1 MNKIKN
7 NFFVFLLVFFL
18 TSCSFDNKS
27 GIWKNENKTSQK
39 KISKG
44 VFSEFKKLSSDNNN
58 FNKIILLDKNFKFQL
73 TKATENKNWKDIFFS
88 KNNNLKNFKYSNEFK
103 LIYKSRKISKYDINQ
118 NLLYE
123 NDNFITSDTNGNLLI
138 YSVENNNILQKFN
151 FYKKKYK
158 NIKKKLNIIVEENIV
173 YVSDNLGFLY
183 AYDYEKNKIIWAKNF
198 KIPFRSNLKIIED
211 KLAAANQNNNLY
223 IIDKNSGDNLKLIPT
238 EETIIK
244 NDFINNLS
252 ADEENL
258 YFLNTYGSLYSIE
271 IDSKKINWFIN
282 LNQSIEL
289 NPSNL
294 FFGNQI
300 VIENNK
306 LVVSSNNFTYILD
319 TNNGSIIYKKNF
331 SSLIKPIINN
341 DYLFLISKNNLLIS
355 MNLRNG
361 KILFSHDLNDE
372 IANFLGSKKKV
383 AKFKNIAVIN
393 DGLLIFL
400 KNSYALQLSID
411 GKIQK
416 IIKLP
421 SKINT
426 LPIFVKNQ
434 ILFADSN
441 NKIAVM
447 N

>member
-1 MNKIKN
+1 MKN
-7 NFFVFLLVFFL
+7 NFFVFLFIFFF

-27 GIWKNENKTSQK
+27 GIWQNENENSQK
-39 KISKG
+39 KDSKE
-44 VFSEFKKLSSDNNN
+44 VFSEFKTLNSADNN
-58 FNKIILLDKNFKFQL
+58 FKKIILLDKNFEFQL
-73 TKATENKNWKDIFFS
+73 TKAIENENWTDIFFN
-88 KNNNLKNFKYSNEFK
+88 KNNNLNNFKYSNEYK
-103 LIYKSRKISKYDINQ
+103 LEYKSRKISKYDINQ

-123 NDNFITSDTNGNLLI
+123 NGNFITSDSNGNLLI
-138 YSVENNNILQKFN
+138 YSAENNNILQKFN

-158 NIKKKLNIIVEENIV
+158 KIKKKLNIIVDENIV
-173 YVSDNLGFLY
+173 YVSDNIGFLY
-183 AYDYEKNKIIWAKNF
+183 AYDYVRNKIIWAKNF
-198 KIPFRSNLKIIED
+198 KVPFRSNLKILKD

-244 NDFINNLS
+244 NNFINNLA

-258 YFLNTYGSLYSIE
+258 YFLNTYGSLYCIN

-282 LNQSIEL
+282 LNQTIEL

-300 VIENNK
+300 VLENNK
-306 LVVSSNNFTYILD
+306 LVVSSNNFTYVLD
-319 TNNGSIIYKKNF
+319 SNNGSIIYKKNF
-331 SSLIKPIINN
+331 SSSIKPIINN
-341 DYLFLISKNNLLIS
+341 DYLFLVSKNNLLIS

-361 KILFSHDLNDE
+361 KILFSYDINDE

-383 AKFKNIAVIN
+383 AKFKSIAFIN

-400 KNSYALQLSID
+400 KNSYALQLSIN

-416 IIKLP
+416 VIKLP

-426 LPIFVKNQ
+426 LPIFIKNQ
-434 ILFADSN
+434 ILFTDSN
-441 NKIAVM
+441 NKITVM

>member
-1 MNKIKN
+1 MKN
-7 NFFVFLLVFFL
+7 NFLAIFFIFFL

-27 GIWKNENKTSQK
+27 GIWQNENISSQK

-44 VFSEFKKLSSDNNN
+44 VFDEFKKLNSANNS
-58 FNKIILLDKNFKFQL
+58 FNKVVLLDKDFKLQL
-73 TKATENKNWKDIFFS
+73 TKATENENWTDIFFNE
-88 KNNNLKNFKYSNEFK
+88 NNNLNNFKYNNEYK
-103 LIYKSRKISKYDINQ
+103 LEYKSRKISKYEINQ

-123 NDNFITSDTNGNLLI
+123 NDNFITSDSNGNLLI
-138 YSVENNNILQKFN
+138 YSAESNNILQKFN

-158 NIKKKLNIIVEENIV
+158 KIKKKLNIIVEKNIV
-173 YVSDNLGFLY
+173 YVSDNIGFLY
-183 AYDYEKNKIIWAKNF
+183 AYDYAKNKIIWAKNF
-198 KIPFRSNLKIIED
+198 KVPFRSNLKIVKD

-238 EETIIK
+238 EETVIK
-244 NDFINNLS
+244 NSFINNLS
-252 ADEENL
+252 ADGKNL

-282 LNQSIEL
+282 LNQSVEL

-300 VIENNK
+300 VLANNK
-306 LVVSSNNFTYILD
+306 VVVSSNDFTYILD
-319 TNNGSIIYKKNF
+319 SNNGSIIYKKNF
-331 SSLIKPIINN
+331 SSLVKPIINN

-361 KILFSHDLNDE
+361 EILYSYDLNYE
-372 IANFLGSKKKV
+372 IANFLGSKNKV
-383 AKFKNIAVIN
+383 AKFKNIAFIN

-400 KNSYALQLSID
+400 KDSFVLQLSVN

-416 IIKLP
+416 VIKLP

-426 LPIFVKNQ
+426 LPIFIKNQ

>member
-1 MNKIKN
+1 MRS
-7 NFFVFLLVFFL
+7 NFFIIFYIFFL
-18 TSCSFDNKS
+18 TSCSLDNKS
-27 GIWKNENKTSQK
+27 GIWKSEDTSSQ

-44 VFSEFKKLSSDNNN
+44 VFDEFKKLNSANNN
-58 FNKIILLDKNFKFQL
+58 FNKIVLLDKNFKFKL
-73 TKATENKNWKDIFFS
+73 TEATENEKWTDIFFN
-88 KNNNLKNFKYSNEFK
+88 KNNNLENFKYSNEYK
-103 LIYKSRKISKYDINQ
+103 LEYKSKKISKYDISQ

-123 NDNFITSDTNGNLLI
+123 NDNFITSDSKGNLLI
-138 YSVENNNILQKFN
+138 YSAKNNNILQKFN
-151 FYKKKYK
+151 FYKKRYK
-158 NIKKKLNIIVEENIV
+158 KIKKKLNIIVEKNIV
-173 YVSDNLGFLY
+173 YVSDNIGFLY
-183 AYDYEKNKIIWAKNF
+183 AYDYVRNKIIWAKNF
-198 KIPFRSNLKIIED
+198 KVPFRSNLKIVKD

-289 NPSNL
+289 NPNNL
-294 FFGNQI
+294 FFGNQV

-306 LVVSSNNFTYILD
+306 LAVSSNNFTYILD
-319 TNNGSIIYKKNF
+319 PNNGSIIYKKNF
-331 SSLIKPIINN
+331 SSSIKPIINN
-341 DYLFLISKNNLLIS
+341 DYLFTISKNNLLIS

-400 KNSYALQLSID
+400 ENSFALQLNIN

-416 IIKLP
+416 VIKLP

-426 LPIFVKNQ
+426 LPIFIKNR
-434 ILFADSN
+434 ILFADTN
-441 NKIAVM
+441 NKITVM

>member
-1 MNKIKN
+1 MKN
-7 NFFVFLLVFFL
+7 NFFVFLFIFFF

-27 GIWKNENKTSQK
+27 GIWQNENENSQK
-39 KISKG
+39 KNSKE
-44 VFSEFKKLSSDNNN
+44 VFSEFKKLNSANNN

-73 TKATENKNWKDIFFS
+73 SKAIENENWTDIFFN
-88 KNNNLKNFKYSNEFK
+88 KNNNLNNFKYSNDYK
-103 LIYKSRKISKYDINQ
+103 LEYKSRKISKYEINQ

-123 NDNFITSDTNGNLLI
+123 NGNFITSDSNGNLLI
-138 YSVENNNILQKFN
+138 YSAENNNILQKFN

-158 NIKKKLNIIVEENIV
+158 KIKKKLNIIVDENIV
-173 YVSDNLGFLY
+173 YVSDNIGFLY
-183 AYDYEKNKIIWAKNF
+183 AYDYVRNKIIWAKNF
-198 KIPFRSNLKIIED
+198 KVPFRSNLKILKD

-244 NDFINNLS
+244 NNFINNLA
-252 ADEENL
+252 ADGENL
-258 YFLNTYGSLYSIE
+258 YFLNTYGSLYCIN

-282 LNQSIEL
+282 LNQTIEL

-300 VIENNK
+300 VLENNK
-306 LVVSSNNFTYILD
+306 LVVSSNNFTYVLD
-319 TNNGSIIYKKNF
+319 SNNGSIIYKKNF
-331 SSLIKPIINN
+331 SSSIKPIINN

-361 KILFSHDLNDE
+361 KILFSYDINDE
-372 IANFLGSKKKV
+372 IAKFLGSKKKV
-383 AKFKNIAVIN
+383 AKFKNIAFIN

-400 KNSYALQLSID
+400 KNSYALQLSIN

-416 IIKLP
+416 VIKLP

-426 LPIFVKNQ
+426 LPIFIKNQ

-441 NKIAVM
+441 NKITVM

>member
-1 MNKIKN
+1 MKN
-7 NFFVFLLVFFL
+7 NFFVFLFVFFL
-18 TSCSFDNKS
+18 TACSFDNKS
-27 GIWKNENKTSQK
+27 GIWQNKNETPQK

-44 VFSEFKKLSSDNNN
+44 VFDEFKKISSTNNS
-58 FNKIILLDKNFKFQL
+58 FNKIVLLDKDFKFQI
-73 TKATENKNWKDIFFS
+73 TKARENENWNDIFFN
-88 KNNNLKNFKYSNEFK
+88 KNNNLNNFTYNNEFK
-103 LIYKSRKISKYDINQ
+103 LERKSRKISKYEVNQ

-123 NDNFITSDTNGNLLI
+123 NDNFITSDSNGNLLI
-138 YSVENNNILQKFN
+138 YSTENNNILHKFN

-158 NIKKKLNIIVEENIV
+158 KIKKKLNIIVERNIV
-173 YVSDNLGFLY
+173 YVSDNIGFLY
-183 AYDYEKNKIIWAKNF
+183 AYDYIRKKIIWAKNF
-198 KIPFRSNLKIIED
+198 KVPFRSNLKIVND

-223 IIDKNSGDNLKLIPT
+223 IIDKNSGGNLKLIPT
-238 EETIIK
+238 EETTIK
-244 NDFINNLS
+244 NNFINNLS
-252 ADEENL
+252 ADEKNL

-282 LNQSIEL
+282 LNQSLEL

-300 VIENNK
+300 VLENSK
-306 LVVSSNNFTYILD
+306 IVVSSNNFTYVLD
-319 TNNGSIIYKKNF
+319 SKNGSIIYKKNF
-331 SSLIKPIINN
+331 SSLVKPIINN

-355 MNLRNG
+355 MDLRNG

-372 IANFLGSKKKV
+372 ISNFLGSKKKV
-383 AKFKNIAVIN
+383 AKFKNIAFIN

-400 KNSYALQLSID
+400 KNSFVLQLSIN
-411 GKIQK
+411 GKIK
-416 IIKLP
+416 KVIKLP

-426 LPIFVKNQ
+426 HPIFIKNQ

-441 NKIAVM
+441 NKITVM